1 MIINLNSNEH
11 IEHNI
16 NHTYIK
22 LVDKYNTFLTV
33 ERTILLIFLI
43 TKNGNQAVG
52 FLNWMHCGDYDCT
65 LSMEDR
71 FVLIP
76 VSIK

>member
-52 FLNWMHCGDYDCT
+52 FLN
-65 LSMEDR
+65 
-71 FVLIP
+71 
-76 VSIK
+76 